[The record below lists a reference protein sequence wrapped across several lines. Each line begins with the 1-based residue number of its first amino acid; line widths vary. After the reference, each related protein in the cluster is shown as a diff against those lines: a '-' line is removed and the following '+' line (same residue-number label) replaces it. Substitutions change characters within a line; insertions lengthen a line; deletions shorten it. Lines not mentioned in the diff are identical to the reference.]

1 VSAVAET
8 SRTALEIYTPVI
20 VGLGAV
26 VLGLLANGALEWW
39 KSFLQRRADIRVTRQ
54 AILFEIVDL
63 EKCAE
68 TAIFSLDDNLEKGQV
83 VVNVSSFLIGYDRE
97 KIGRL
102 TKDEVTSVAEIVS
115 LMTGVISAMEAGA
128 EGAESYRD
136 MHIVPVRDED
146 GTAST
151 MKDFFQSFRNA
162 IQEARSTI
170 EKHLD

>member
-83 VVNVSSFLIGYDRE
+83 VVNVSRIRQRE
-97 KIGRL
+97 DWSPDKG
-102 TKDEVTSVAEIVS
+102 
-115 LMTGVISAMEAGA
+115 
-128 EGAESYRD
+128 
-136 MHIVPVRDED
+136 
-146 GTAST
+146 
-151 MKDFFQSFRNA
+151 
-162 IQEARSTI
+162 
-170 EKHLD
+170 